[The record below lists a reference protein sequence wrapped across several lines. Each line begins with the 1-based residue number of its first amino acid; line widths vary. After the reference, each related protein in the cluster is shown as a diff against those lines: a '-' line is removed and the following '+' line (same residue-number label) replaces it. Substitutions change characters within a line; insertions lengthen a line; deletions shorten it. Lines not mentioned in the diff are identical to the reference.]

1 MNTNPAITIE
11 MKIAIQIITS
21 FIIPV
26 FTSIFV
32 FLFSNPKKDE
42 EELSKKRQQLLMSN
56 RNLVTLKISEV
67 CDNCLSKIKN
77 LNKRASDEIDELIPK
92 SGSELNGEIL
102 LGASILQYIFANSNS
117 LKAIFNTE
125 TKYLLAKKMIRFYK
139 YIIIFLPFISGG
151 LYILYLLF
159 VEKNIDWSK
168 LILYLISVL
177 AVIIIVWFLK
187 EKIKDKYTDMSD
199 DLEGL

>member
-1 MNTNPAITIE
+1 MNTNPPITIE

-21 FIIPV
+21 FIIPI

-56 RNLVTLKISEV
+56 RNLVTLKITEV
-67 CDNCLSKIKN
+67 CDNCLSKIKI

-102 LGASILQYIFANSNS
+102 LGASLLQYIFANSTS
-117 LKAIFNTE
+117 LKSIFNTE
-125 TKYLLAKKMIRFYK
+125 NKYQLAKKMIRFYK

-159 VEKNIDWSK
+159 IDKNIDWSK
-168 LILYLISVL
+168 LILYLTSIL
-177 AVIIIVWFLK
+177 TVIILSMVCK
-187 EKIKDKYTDMSD
+187 RKN
-199 DLEGL
+199 